1 MWYEFKKHNT
11 SGAAELIADIRVPL
25 ESPWFSGHFPDNP
38 VLPGIAQLEMVFD
51 LIRQSTDH
59 PIRLVAVSRVRFK
72 QMILPEDRLRVVAS
86 AKGDQNETYS
96 FRVLK
101 ADELVTSGAIT
112 IAGKS
117 SKK

>member
-1 MWYEFKKHNT
+1 MKLMWYELKKQKP
-11 SGAAELIADIRVPL
+11 SGAGELIADIRIPK
-25 ESPWFSGHFPDNP
+25 ESPWFSGHFPDHP

-51 LIRQSTDH
+51 LIRQSRDH

-72 QMILPEDRLRVVAS
+72 QMIVPEDKLRVVAS
-86 AKGDQNETYS
+86 AKGDQNEAYS

-112 IAGKS
+112 IAGK
-117 SKK
+117 